1 MLLIFLLISLQ
12 VYYEGGP
19 TVLKNI
25 TFEVRAKEKLGIVGR
40 TGAGKSSLVA
50 ALMRMP
56 EPRGCITIDGIIANK
71 VNLQAWRK
79 SVSVIPQNPIL
90 FSGTL
95 RRNIDP
101 TEKFLDAEIWQ
112 VLEDVHLRDLI
123 ERLENE
129 LYHEMVEGG
138 KNFSVGERQLICL
151 ARALLQGNK
160 IIVMDEATANV
171 DFKTDHM
178 IQETI
183 RDTFKNSTVLTI
195 AHRVSTIMDCDR
207 VLVLHE
213 GRVVEMDEPAVLL
226 ANEDSL
232 FTQLTRHSQ
241 MKTG

>member
-19 TVLKNI
+19 PVLKNI

>member
-1 MLLIFLLISLQ
+1 M
-12 VYYEGGP
+12 YYEGGP

-25 TFEVRAKEKLGIVGR
+25 TFEVRAKEKIGIVGR

-56 EPRGCITIDGIIANK
+56 EPRGCITIDGIDASK
-71 VNLQAWRK
+71 LNLQAWRK

-90 FSGTL
+90 FNGTL

-101 TEKFLDAEIWQ
+101 TERFLDTEIWK
-112 VLEDVHLRDLI
+112 VLEDVHLRVAI
-123 ERLENE
+123 ERLGSE

-207 VLVLHE
+207 VLVLHD

-232 FTQLTRHSQ
+232 FTQLTRQSQ
-241 MKTG
+241 LKTE

>member
-1 MLLIFLLISLQ
+1 M
-12 VYYEGGP
+12 YYEGGP

-25 TFEVRAKEKLGIVGR
+25 TFEVRAKEKIGIVGR

-50 ALMRMP
+50 AFMRMP
-56 EPRGCITIDGIIANK
+56 EPRGCITIDGIDANK
-71 VNLQAWRK
+71 LNLQAWRK

-101 TEKFLDAEIWQ
+101 TERFLDTEIWK
-112 VLEDVHLRDLI
+112 VLEDVHLRAAI
-123 ERLENE
+123 ERLGSE

-160 IIVMDEATANV
+160 IIIMDEATANV

-207 VLVLHE
+207 VLVLHD

-232 FTQLTRHSQ
+232 FTQLTRQSQ
-241 MKTG
+241 LKME

>member
-1 MLLIFLLISLQ
+1 MLISLQ
-12 VYYEGGP
+12 VYYDGGP

-195 AHRVSTIMDCDR
+195 THRVSTIMDCDR